1 MRHCVSTQTECL
13 GYGGGVPR
21 VWNETLDAH
30 RHEVRGAI
38 LTATST
44 LIERHGLRS
53 LTMSKIAED
62 AGIGRATLYRY
73 FGDVE
78 AVVRAWH
85 HAQITG
91 HLEELA
97 AVRDQAAPAE
107 RLAAVLQA
115 YAVLSRR
122 SHGHDADVKA
132 VLHRDDQVEH
142 ARQKVRALVSELISE
157 EAEGGTVRGDVP
169 PHELASYCIHA
180 VRAAGEAASDEAVR
194 RLVAVT
200 LAGLRPEREP
210 AVPMKKPAASSRS
223 GAGRR

>member
-1 MRHCVSTQTECL
+1 MRHGVSTQTGCL
-13 GYGGGVPR
+13 RYGAEVPR
-21 VWNETLDAH
+21 VWDETLDAH
-30 RHEVRGAI
+30 RHEVRDAI
-38 LTATST
+38 LNATST
-44 LIERHGLRS
+44 LVERHGFRP

-78 AVVRAWH
+78 AVLRAWH
-85 HAQITG
+85 EAQITG

-97 AVRDQAAPAE
+97 AVRDQAARGE

-122 SHGHDADVKA
+122 SHGHHDADVAA

-142 ARQKVRALVSELISE
+142 ARHKVHALLSELISE
-157 EAEGGTVRGDVP
+157 EADAGAVRPDTP
-169 PHELASYCIHA
+169 AHELAAYCIHA
-180 VRAAGEAASDEAVR
+180 IGAAGEATSEAAVR

-200 LAGLRPEREP
+200 LAGLRPQP
-210 AVPMKKPAASSRS
+210 GSRP
-223 GAGRR
+223 RTR